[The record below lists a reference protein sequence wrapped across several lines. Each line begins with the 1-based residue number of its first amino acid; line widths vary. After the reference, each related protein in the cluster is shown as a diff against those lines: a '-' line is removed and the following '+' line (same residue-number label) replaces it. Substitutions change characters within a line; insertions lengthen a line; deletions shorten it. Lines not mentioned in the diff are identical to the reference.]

1 MNAEAQNRDV
11 HTFRGEERQY
21 RDSFESGRA
30 KHARNLNTIMSDG
43 IREAG
48 EQAIEELGLT
58 HEESQLQNLAVYIH
72 ALEQE
77 NSALRQR
84 VDLLS
89 PMRKREPVMA

>member
-1 MNAEAQNRDV
+1 
-11 HTFRGEERQY
+11 
-21 RDSFESGRA
+21 
-30 KHARNLNTIMSDG
+30 MSDG
-43 IREAG
+43 IRESG

-58 HEESQLQNLAVYIH
+58 QEESQLQNLALYIH

>member
-1 MNAEAQNRDV
+1 
-11 HTFRGEERQY
+11 
-21 RDSFESGRA
+21 
-30 KHARNLNTIMSDG
+30 MSDG

-48 EQAIEELGLT
+48 EHAIEELGLA
-58 HEESQLQNLAVYIH
+58 HEESQLQNLALYIH

-89 PMRKREPVMA
+89 PMRKREPVMT